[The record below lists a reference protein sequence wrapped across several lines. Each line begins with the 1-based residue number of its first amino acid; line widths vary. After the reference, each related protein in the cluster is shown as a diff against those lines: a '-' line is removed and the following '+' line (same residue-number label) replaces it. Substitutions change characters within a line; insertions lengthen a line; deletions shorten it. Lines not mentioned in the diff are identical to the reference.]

1 ECLSVGYTRACTESR
16 QRIGKFGFGVRFVHG
31 GRTEYNGRNCTAVL
45 YIKGIATCMIVV
57 HPRLKRPSDPS
68 SPTPESK
75 WARQEIPSP
84 SSQKLKHFCEDLKL
98 CIIPGSH
105 DKELDFNLDGIYP
118 AVRSALASLTDEAHL
133 GRLVAKDVFKD
144 NVQKH
149 REQFFQL
156 LGKVLEGSI
165 DAWSLIDHS
174 AFWTDLSPPQP
185 SFNFNTESRAWS
197 VTEASQREEAQIY
210 GRYCSIVQSSGM
222 GKSRLLDEFSKNFF
236 LIPINLRAS
245 TDQGYPPAD
254 SEVRNF
260 LTRHDGVHSALSL
273 MQHFLLAL
281 FSRTKATLERMGSTK
296 SGRIREFR
304 EYMSKDQTMHSSG
317 GNRSDFYDGVIAQA
331 RLFFLSTTGK
341 ITQFGRFWI
350 DGQLLTTS
358 SRWSALRTWD
368 GRYGEHCYDHGDE
381 DVRRSIIY
389 FAVQKLLCGNSAHGN
404 LSNAQIYAVL
414 SQRLAL
420 DINTPQYLFDLSS
433 PLDAMRTMH
442 EQIANHMRV
451 CVAVGSGIESL
462 RGIASSEPILSEAAS
477 IIMLWSSFDFPRA
490 LSLVLTGFSIDQGD
504 RGELLV
510 AAFFTWARDQVI
522 HEIPTRITREKIC
535 HHFQLTALFGKL
547 FTESVYSSIS
557 GNFPSL
563 CHTKSQRPFE
573 EVFKEANM
581 HFNHVVK
588 PQVQKLLARRFL
600 LYFMARGA
608 AALGAN
614 CQPGFDAVYP
624 YLYGSLDLNSQESS
638 IFKKMDPFKCGLLG
652 DSDKVNGR
660 FPIPIIRILFSLM
673 SSEKNLTQMMYEVP
687 TDGAEDLKDGR
698 PLFTSYDF
706 VCSGVDTFLRP
717 VDQSPD
723 AWKALVNKPD
733 QWRSFYNVP
742 VPNVLRSQMP
752 ACGDNEAHFNSW
764 LGVNAFP

>member
-1 ECLSVGYTRACTESR
+1 
-16 QRIGKFGFGVRFVHG
+16 
-31 GRTEYNGRNCTAVL
+31 
-45 YIKGIATCMIVV
+45 M
-57 HPRLKRPSDPS
+57 KRPSDPS

-75 WARQEIPSP
+75 WARQEILSP

-105 DKELDFNLDGIYP
+105 DKELDFNLD
-118 AVRSALASLTDEAHL
+118 ALTSLTDEAHL

-174 AFWTDLSPPQP
+174 TFWTDLSPPQP

-197 VTEASQREEAQIY
+197 VTEASQREAIENSWIADFIDQSPLEGLRVHIVEQLQLGPSSEAQIY

-222 GKSRLLDEFSKNFF
+222 GKSRLLDKFSKNFF

-296 SGRIREFR
+296 SGQIQEFR

-331 RLFFLSTTGK
+331 RLLRGQDKSNRINDSSLATPCPYIHLGFDQLMQSRKILDRWTTLDHVVSLEC
-341 ITQFGRFWI
+341 IAHMGRPLW
-350 DGQLLTTS
+350 GT
-358 SRWSALRTWD
+358 R
-368 GRYGEHCYDHGDE
+368 YDHSDE

-433 PLDAMRTMH
+433 PLNAMRTMH
-442 EQIANHMRV
+442 EQIVNHMRV
-451 CVAVGSGIESL
+451 CMAVGSGIESL
-462 RGIASSEPILSEAAS
+462 RGIASSEPILLEAAS

-510 AAFFTWARDQVI
+510 AAFFTWACD
-522 HEIPTRITREKIC
+522 
-535 HHFQLTALFGKL
+535 QLTALFGKL
-547 FTESVYSSIS
+547 FTKSMYSSIS

-624 YLYGSLDLNSQESS
+624 YLYGSLDLNVKNVGFIIVQVKNDSSASGSDYAS

-706 VCSGVDTFLRP
+706 MCSGVDTFLRP